1 MSIYLTIQPT
11 FKKIAL
17 LFLIIAITTF
27 DLIAQQDS
35 ILGTPIDTLLSIDST
50 TVSNINTTTTD
61 TTKNSALKGDENSPI
76 FTGFNY
82 SEIELKKGEI
92 ISNLFKVYNN
102 TSENIKFSLDIL
114 HPGTWVYLTKSD
126 ALYEVLPNDT
136 LFIPVILIPDKLING
151 NTEVII
157 NAFIIDEKNQQIGD
171 NYFSLKTQKKI
182 SWNVNVEPSN
192 KFYFKNDETTKRF
205 TYSIENTG
213 NHKQDIFVNY
223 RTLKGN
229 IALLDTNDNKL
240 INPNFTFSLDSWKD
254 TSMTY
259 VASITT
265 DKDRNF
271 KKVST
276 NSYLPNNNLNYKKY
290 SLFINS
296 SEPKGLELGSY
307 KKGNKVDF
315 IKLPNQAKVR
325 DYGYPYFP
333 LIVELTAQN
342 LLDLNSFL
350 SLNMRGFKQLN
361 EKASLSY
368 FTQLNYN
375 RNYYTNNFLTNSPW
389 YLGYFDDKKTIEVG
403 NVSGNVI
410 GINSYGKGI
419 KASYSY
425 LEKHKTGAFL
435 IKAPGF
441 FGSTR
446 NLSYGLFHTYKHN
459 EYFKI
464 TGKAGRQENYSAN
477 RSINSFSLQPGFNI
491 NKKHYITL
499 LSALTRREN
508 YFLDSSATALGYLVG
523 VNYSSQFLDR
533 NMRLNLGVRYNDKG
547 FSNGSYSRFGLNH
560 RTSYII
566 NPIWNVYLS
575 NRYQNTKAFNSF
587 DNEQIYKQELLS
599 NSLVFNTKSKKGSF
613 QPGIFY
619 DYRDFLSNRLHNRGL
634 SFRYSTFDFLQNFMV
649 STFFRAGYALPI
661 DVEERKNYFN
671 LQFSSLLRYRVWS
684 LTSRYNYGAFST
696 SSLQTQIYNGVTPQ
710 NVRLSLQ
717 NQHQLKNKQFILE
730 SNLVYNYGNIFS
742 NHTIGYYP
750 EMFFFTNDGWRFSLR
765 GSYNFNTSYYGNI
778 YVDDPLLT
786 SFDSETDRN
795 YNQNVNIG
803 ASIRKEFGIPI
814 PFIKKTS
821 ASLEFISF
829 YDINGNG
836 EKENDEPAIE
846 NVVLRLGAKEVI
858 TNKKGEAAI
867 KNIPMETYDFTVF
880 ALDDLQGWFP
890 NTDDS
895 LQIVASNTTYIP
907 FVRGV
912 KVYGDVVLDRQK
924 IAIADTSKP
933 FDLSRIKITA
943 VNGKIYNTLTDIN
956 GRFEFYMPNGNYVM
970 TMDETILGDRYT
982 ITRNNIPMTL
992 TNKQDGVYI
1001 SFYIIEKRK
1010 KIIIKEFG
1018 NSPSSGGN

>member
-1 MSIYLTIQPT
+1 LRIYLTIKT
-11 FKKIAL
+11 FYKTLAL
-17 LFLIIAITTF
+17 LFLIIASVDIY
-27 DLIAQQDS
+27 AQQDS

-50 TVSNINTTTTD
+50 NTTSPQTNND
-61 TTKNSALKGDENSPI
+61 SDSTKTGLKGDENSSI
-76 FTGFNY
+76 FTGFNFA
-82 SEIELKKGEI
+82 EIELKKGEI
-92 ISNLFKVYNN
+92 ISNLLKVYNN
-102 TSENIKFSLDIL
+102 TSETIKFSLDIL

-126 ALYEVLPNDT
+126 DLYEVPPSDT

-151 NTEVII
+151 NTEVMI
-157 NAFIIDEKNQQIGD
+157 NAFIIDEENQQIGD

-182 SWNVNVEPSN
+182 SWDVNIEPSN

-213 NHKQDIFVNY
+213 NYKQDIFVNY
-223 RTLKGN
+223 KTLRGD
-229 IALLDTNDNKL
+229 IALLDTNNNKL
-240 INPNFTFSLDSWKD
+240 YNPNFTFSLNSAED
-254 TSMTY
+254 TSLTY
-259 VASITT
+259 LASIETN
-265 DKDRNF
+265 KGRNF

-276 NSYLPNNNLNYKKY
+276 NSYLPNSSLNYKKY

-296 SEPKGLELGSY
+296 SEPKGLEVGSF

-315 IKLPNQAKVR
+315 IKLPNQARVK
-325 DYGYPYFP
+325 DYGYPNFP
-333 LIVELTAQN
+333 LIVEATAQN
-342 LLDLNSFL
+342 LLDLNSFM
-350 SLNMRGFKQLN
+350 SVNMRGFKQLN
-361 EKASLSY
+361 EKASVSY
-368 FTQLNYN
+368 FTQINYN
-375 RNYYTNNFLTNSPW
+375 RNHYTNNFLTNSPW
-389 YLGYFDDKKTIEVG
+389 YIGYFDDRKTIEVG
-403 NVSGNVI
+403 NISGNII
-410 GINSYGKGI
+410 GINSYGKGA

-425 LEKHKTGAFL
+425 LEKHKTGAFI
-435 IKAPGF
+435 IKAPGI

-446 NLSYGLFHTYKHN
+446 NLSYGMFHTYIHN
-459 EYFKI
+459 EYFKV
-464 TGKAGRQENYSAN
+464 TGRAGRQENLSAN
-477 RSINSFSLQPGFNI
+477 RQINSFSLQPSFNI
-491 NKKHYITL
+491 NKKHYFSTIGA
-499 LSALTRREN
+499 LSRREN
-508 YFLDSSATALGYLVG
+508 YFLDSSLTTYGYLVG
-523 VNYSSQFLDR
+523 GNYNSQFLDKKLKF
-533 NMRLNLGVRYNDKG
+533 NIGSRYNSNG
-547 FSNGSYSRFGLNH
+547 FSNGSYSRFGINH

-566 NPIWNVYLS
+566 NNVWDVYLS
-575 NRYQNTKAFNSF
+575 NNYQNTKSYNTV
-587 DNEQIYKQELLS
+587 NQNLIYRQELLT
-599 NSLVFNTKSKKGSF
+599 NSLVFNTQNEKGSF
-613 QPGIFY
+613 QPGLFY
-619 DYRDFLSNRLHNRGL
+619 DYRDFLSNRIHNRGL

-649 STFFRAGYALPI
+649 SSYFKAGYSLPF
-661 DVEERKNYFN
+661 DLEDRKNYFN
-671 LQFSSLLRYRVWS
+671 LQFSSLVRYRVWS

-696 SSLQTQIYNGVTPQ
+696 SSLQTQIYNGITPQ

-717 NQHQLKNKQFILE
+717 NQHQLKNKHFILE
-730 SNLVYNYGNIFS
+730 SNLVYNYGNVFS
-742 NHTIGYYP
+742 NHSIGYYP
-750 EMFFFTNDGWRFSLR
+750 EMFFFTNNGWRFSLR

-778 YVDDPLLT
+778 YLDDPLLT
-786 SFDSETDRN
+786 SFDNETERN

-803 ASIRKEFGIPI
+803 ASVRKEFGIPI

-867 KNIPMETYDFTVF
+867 KNIPIETYDFTAF
-880 ALDDLQGWFP
+880 ALEDLQGWFP

-895 LQIVASNTTYIP
+895 LQIVTSNTTYIP

-924 IAIADTSKP
+924 IAVADTSKP

-956 GRFEFYMPNGNYVM
+956 GRFEFYMPNGDYIM

-1010 KIIIKEFG
+1010 KVIIKEFG
-1018 NSPSSGGN
+1018 NPSSGGN

>member
-1 MSIYLTIQPT
+1 
-11 FKKIAL
+11 
-17 LFLIIAITTF
+17 
-27 DLIAQQDS
+27 
-35 ILGTPIDTLLSIDST
+35 
-50 TVSNINTTTTD
+50 
-61 TTKNSALKGDENSPI
+61 
-76 FTGFNY
+76 
-82 SEIELKKGEI
+82 
-92 ISNLFKVYNN
+92 
-102 TSENIKFSLDIL
+102 
-114 HPGTWVYLTKSD
+114 
-126 ALYEVLPNDT
+126 
-136 LFIPVILIPDKLING
+136 
-151 NTEVII
+151 
-157 NAFIIDEKNQQIGD
+157 
-171 NYFSLKTQKKI
+171 
-182 SWNVNVEPSN
+182 
-192 KFYFKNDETTKRF
+192 
-205 TYSIENTG
+205 
-213 NHKQDIFVNY
+213 
-223 RTLKGN
+223 
-229 IALLDTNDNKL
+229 
-240 INPNFTFSLDSWKD
+240 
-254 TSMTY
+254 
-259 VASITT
+259 
-265 DKDRNF
+265 
-271 KKVST
+271 
-276 NSYLPNNNLNYKKY
+276 
-290 SLFINS
+290 
-296 SEPKGLELGSY
+296 
-307 KKGNKVDF
+307 
-315 IKLPNQAKVR
+315 
-325 DYGYPYFP
+325 
-333 LIVELTAQN
+333 
-342 LLDLNSFL
+342 
-350 SLNMRGFKQLN
+350 MRGFKQLN